1 MGLTVTQRRVA
12 IALVVGG
19 GGTVAYQRWMASRAA
34 RDRARVRSLGSKI
47 ASQECFSKQVEAAKK
62 KKERVAVDARFVK
75 RIRVLLKIL
84 IPGVLSP
91 EAGYLGLVAGMLVAR
106 TYSDIWHINNGTS
119 IERAI
124 ISRDRAGFVRYLT
137 HFLMSMPP
145 IALVNN
151 LLKYGLYELAIRFRA
166 RLTKHLMQQYMQ
178 GFTYYKVS
186 NMDNRIQNVDQ
197 LLTTDIEKFSQ
208 SVADLYSNLSKPIL
222 DISLYA
228 YYLASQIGGMGPVKM
243 IGYLVGSGIF
253 LTWMRRPVGR
263 QTVTEQALEG
273 EYRFVN
279 SRLIQFAEEIAFY
292 GGNAFEEATVRDT
305 WRRLEKQLRWSQQF
319 RASIGIID
327 TVVAKYLAMA
337 VGYWVVST
345 PFLNVDEPRF
355 LEATREE
362 MMEDYYRSGRMLL
375 KMAEA
380 IGRLVLAGR
389 ELTRLAGFTARVT
402 ELRKVLSEVSA
413 GKYQELVLRDVVS
426 GKVLGGPGFVSEA
439 QGPGAPPPLKL
450 NSGRIVELDRK
461 IKFDRVPVVTPTGD
475 VLVRE
480 LSFEVK
486 SGLNVLVAGPNGCGK
501 SSLFRI
507 LGELWPMYGGTISK
521 PAQSKLF
528 YVPQKPYLALGTLR
542 DQIIYPST
550 HAEVKRK
557 GISDARIQD
566 YLAQVH
572 LDYLSERD
580 GGFDAVQDWADVL
593 SGGEKQRVAMARLFF
608 HRPQFAIL
616 DECTSAVS
624 VDVEGFMYAKARELG
639 ITLFTVSHR
648 KTLWKFHEYVLAFDG
663 RGGYKFDMIDQNDAQ
678 SHFGS

>member
-12 IALVVGG
+12 IALLVGG
-19 GGTVAYQRWMASRAA
+19 GGTMVYQWQASKAA
-34 RDRARVRSLGSKI
+34 RARQRQVRKI
-47 ASQECFSKQVEAAKK
+47 ASQECFSKRVEATKK
-62 KKERVAVDARFVK
+62 KKERVAVDARFVR
-75 RIRVLLKIL
+75 RIRVLLKII
-84 IPGVLSP
+84 IPGPLSP

-124 ISRDRAGFVRYLT
+124 ISRDREGFVRYLT
-137 HFLMSMPP
+137 QFLMSMPP
-145 IALVNN
+145 IAIVNN

-222 DISLYA
+222 DIGLYA

-243 IGYLVGSGIF
+243 IGYLVGSGVF

-305 WRRLEKQLRWSQQF
+305 WRRLERQLRWSQQF

-345 PFLNVDEPRF
+345 PFLNLEEPRF

-413 GKYQELVLRDVVS
+413 GKYQELVLRDIVS
-426 GKVLGGPGFVSEA
+426 GKVLGGPGFVEGDSA
-439 QGPGAPPPLKL
+439 PGATPPLKL
-450 NSGRIVELDRK
+450 NSGRILELDRT
-461 IKFDRVPVVTPTGD
+461 IKFEKVPVVTPTGD

-486 SGLNVLVAGPNGCGK
+486 SGHNVLVAGPNGCGK

-566 YLAQVH
+566 YLVQVQ
-572 LDYLSERD
+572 LGYLSDRD

-624 VDVEGFMYAKARELG
+624 VDVEGFMYANARDLG

-648 KTLWKFHEYVLAFDG
+648 KSLWKFHEYVLAFDG
-663 RGGYKFDMIDQNDAQ
+663 RGGYKFDMIDQQDSG